1 MTTLTAPMAQLASA
15 MDSADPYLSVEEV
28 SRRLGLPEA
37 LLLRRLE
44 AGDVPSRTVEN
55 GDGTSRYEVRLSDL
69 GIEPSADDD
78 GDTDLEMVGV
88 AQMAESIMAPE
99 RSRSTAVAAVSPMTE
114 ISAMSLDPRELV
126 AGLLDRWER
135 TLEQRIYAEQRQ
147 RFETE
152 LLARQTM
159 VKQLQMEVKT
169 ARAEHAAAEAE
180 KDRLIAD
187 RENAL
192 ENARRDLA
200 RAQQELEAARA
211 KKRGW
216 FFRR

>member
-37 LLLRRLE
+37 LLMRRLE

-55 GDGTSRYEVRLSDL
+55 GDGTTRYEVRLSDL
-69 GIEPSADDD
+69 GIEPSFEED
-78 GDTDLEMVGV
+78 GDTDMEMVGV
-88 AQMAESIMAPE
+88 AHMAETIMGSE
-99 RSRSTAVAAVSPMTE
+99 RSRTSALTMSTPMAE
-114 ISAMSLDPRELV
+114 ISSMSLDPRELV

-169 ARAEHAAAEAE
+169 ARAEHAAAESE
-180 KDRLIAD
+180 KDRIIAD

-200 RAQQELEAARA
+200 RVQQELETARA